1 MKKILILVSSILVF
15 SDALSET
22 YVCATPCWRANEVC
36 QMTYTRDKQGFIE
49 GDSEY
54 MIDFGEDTGIIETLF
69 PHVSENDDFLALTK
83 LNVAP
88 FMERGSNPA
97 GFASAV
103 SVLIDKRTL
112 RYTQINSFL
121 PAKINSKA
129 SHTNRAGKC
138 IRIE

>member
-1 MKKILILVSSILVF
+1 MKKLLILIASLLVF
-15 SDALSET
+15 SEVLSET
-22 YVCATPCWRANEVC
+22 YVCATSCWRASEVC
-36 QMTYTRDKQGFIE
+36 QMTYTRDKKGFIE

-69 PHVSENDDFLALTK
+69 PHVSENEDFLALTNQ
-83 LNVAP
+83 NVAP
-88 FMERGSNPA
+88 FQERGSNPA

-121 PAKINSKA
+121 PAKSNSNP

-138 IRIE
+138 IRVE